1 VSSPLAAAEL
11 PDRAQKYLVAVSGG
25 RDSMALLHWL
35 LDGGCRQLVVCH
47 LDHGLRPTSAQD
59 AEFVRAHAHVLRLP
73 EVVARVEIS
82 AARSVEAAAREARYS
97 FLARAAREQHCNRI
111 ILAHHADDQVETF
124 LFNLLR
130 GGPGAM
136 RAESTRVVDGTSLRL
151 LRPLLGVWREEIDAY
166 ISANRVPFREDE
178 SNTDPRFTRN
188 RLRHDAIP
196 ALNDAMNRDVRR
208 SVWRAAEILAA
219 EDDFLA
225 ARPEVADSPAELEVP
240 ALRSLPLA
248 LQRRLVLRWLTERGV
263 ESAGF
268 DEVER
273 VLGLLGDGAAKV
285 NLPGDLCARRRE
297 KRIFIDH
304 Q

>member
-1 VSSPLAAAEL
+1 MSSPLAAAEL

-47 LDHGLRPTSAQD
+47 LDHGLRPASAQD

-73 EVVARVEIS
+73 EIIERVEIS
-82 AARSVEAAAREARYS
+82 AGRSVEAAAREARYG
-97 FLARAAREQHCNRI
+97 FLARAAREQDCNRI
-111 ILAHHADDQVETF
+111 LLAHHADDQVETY

-136 RAESTRVVDGTSLRL
+136 RAESTRVVDGVLLRL

-166 ISANRVPFREDE
+166 IAANRVPFCEDE
-178 SNTDPRFTRN
+178 SNADPRFTRN
-188 RLRHDAIP
+188 RLRHEAIP
-196 ALNDAMNRDVRR
+196 ALNDVMNRDVRR
-208 SVWRAAEILAA
+208 SIWRAAEILAA

-225 ARPEVADSPAELEVP
+225 SRPELAEPPAELDVA
-240 ALRSLPLA
+240 ALRALPLA
-248 LQRRLVLRWLTERGV
+248 LQRRLVHRWLAERGV

-268 DEVER
+268 DEVES
-273 VLGLLGDGAAKV
+273 VLGLLGDGAAKM
-285 NLPGDLCARRRE
+285 NLPGGLCARRRE
-297 KRIFIDH
+297 KRIFIDR

>member
-1 VSSPLAAAEL
+1 VSGLSAAATL
-11 PDRAQKYLVAVSGG
+11 PDPALKYLVAVSGG
-25 RDSMALLHWL
+25 ALLHWL